1 MFPVLYIA
9 PPWYPADKLIEVLLI
24 FKFPSLY
31 IAPPLLEDLELEMVV
46 VVIINW
52 PVLYIV
58 PPVPDVEF
66 MWLNVEFSIVPKPI
80 LYIAPP
86 VLLFTLLNELDLIW
100 KVPVLYIAPPLL
112 PNHPVVPKKSVEAG
126 LMPI

>member
-9 PPWYPADKLIEVLLI
+9 PPWYPSDKLIEVLLI

-46 VVIINW
+46 VVRINW

-66 MWLNVEFSIVPKPI
+66 MWLNVEF
-80 LYIAPP
+80 
-86 VLLFTLLNELDLIW
+86 
-100 KVPVLYIAPPLL
+100 
-112 PNHPVVPKKSVEAG
+112 
-126 LMPI
+126 

>member
-1 MFPVLYIA
+1 MFPV
-9 PPWYPADKLIEVLLI
+9 
-24 FKFPSLY
+24 LY

-46 VVIINW
+46 VVRINW

-112 PNHPVVPKKSVEAG
+112 PNHPVVPKKSVGAG